1 MKLSRL
7 NKVEIDHCFVLFI
20 LSQKYFYHWKNYISS
35 PKVDCFLSVQMKN
48 RAFYSLGQQL

>member
-1 MKLSRL
+1 MTLSRL

-20 LSQKYFYHWKNYISS
+20 LSKKYFYHWKNYISS

-48 RAFYSLGQQL
+48 RAFYSLGQQV